1 MTHFGLLCP
10 AAAGHLNPMTA
21 LGHELK
27 QRGHRVT
34 LVGMLDA
41 QAKTLAAG
49 LEFGAVGEQAFPLGS
64 TASALAELG
73 QLSGLEALRYTVELF
88 KQQTILLFDQAPAA
102 IRQAGIDALII
113 DQTSFSGSTI
123 AHHLE
128 LPFVSV
134 SCALPLNREP
144 QVPPFNMTWEYSP
157 SLKAKLRNQLG
168 YTLLT
173 RAAKPITAIV
183 VGRRQSWG
191 LPPFTEIEDRFS
203 KLAQI
208 CQQPPE
214 FEFPRQN
221 LSPCF
226 HFTGP
231 LTNPQSREPAE
242 FPWDKLTGQP
252 LIYASLGTV
261 QNQLTHVFGAIAAA
275 CQGLDAQ
282 LIIAL
287 GGGLAP
293 AALGDLPG
301 NPLVVG
307 YAPQLELLQR
317 ASLTITH
324 AGLNTVLESLGNGV
338 PLVAIPIANDQ
349 PGVAAR
355 IAWTGTGEVV
365 PLRGIDGDQ
374 LRVAITTVLGNPSY
388 RENSLRLQASI
399 RQAGGVTKAA
409 DIVERAIGTGQP
421 VLAQGKPEG
430 ETGDLMRSA
439 PA

>member
-21 LGHELK
+21 LGYELT
-27 QRGHRVT
+27 QRCHRVT
-34 LVGMLDA
+34 LVGVLDA

-49 LEFGAVGEQAFPLGS
+49 LEFKAVGEQAFPLGS

-88 KQQTILLFDQAPAA
+88 KRQTVLFFDQAPAA
-102 IRQAGIDALII
+102 IRQAGIEALVI

-123 AHHLE
+123 AHSLE

-144 QVPPFNMTWEYSP
+144 LIPPFNMTWAYSP

-168 YTLLT
+168 YTLLNQ
-173 RAAKPITAIV
+173 AAKPITAIV
-183 VGRRQSWG
+183 VARRQAWG
-191 LPPFTEIEDRFS
+191 LPPFTEIADRFS
-203 KLAQI
+203 QLAQI
-208 CQQPPE
+208 CQQPSA

-221 LSPCF
+221 LPPCF

-231 LTNPQSREPAE
+231 LINPQSREPAE
-242 FPWDKLTGQP
+242 FPWEKLTGQP

-261 QNQLTHVFGAIAAA
+261 QNRLVQVFGAIAAA
-275 CQGLDAQ
+275 CQNLDAQ
-282 LIIAL
+282 LVIAL

-301 NPLVVG
+301 NPLVMS

-324 AGLNTVLESLGNGV
+324 AGLNTVLESLSHGV
-338 PLVAIPIANDQ
+338 PLIAIPIANDQ

-355 IAWTGTGEVV
+355 IAWTGTGEIV
-365 PLRGIDGDQ
+365 PLKGIDSDK
-374 LRVAITTVLGNPSY
+374 LRVAINTVLSNPSY
-388 RENSLRLQASI
+388 RENALRLQDSI
-399 RQAGGVTKAA
+399 RQAGGVTQAA
-409 DIVERAIGTGQP
+409 DIVESAIGTGQP
-421 VLAQGKPEG
+421 VLANGQ
-430 ETGDLMRSA
+430 S
-439 PA
+439 